1 MHRIEDW
8 RGLFHVSQSK
18 LAEKVGVSLGTI
30 IRWEKMPETIPVGKL
45 QKIAEILGINITDI
59 NFSPKNPT

>member
-8 RGLFHVSQSK
+8 RGLLHISQGK

-30 IRWEKMPETIPVGKL
+30 IRWEKMPETIPAGKL
-45 QKIAEILGINITDI
+45 QKVAEVLGVGITDI
-59 NFSPKNPT
+59 NFSPKNTT